1 MKKMEDE
8 FEMNLTRTGI
18 PGVAKIA
25 RIQQVPMDV
34 EIPDEEEVVEA
45 YDNHGDVDEDV
56 EDVWVKMASS
66 LRTLEC

>member
-25 RIQQVPMDV
+25 QIQQVPMDV

-56 EDVWVKMASS
+56 EDVWS
-66 LRTLEC
+66 

>member
-8 FEMNLTRTGI
+8 FETNLTRTGI

-25 RIQQVPMDV
+25 GIQQVPMDV
-34 EIPDEEEVVEA
+34 EIPDDEEVVEA

-56 EDVWVKMASS
+56 EDVWS
-66 LRTLEC
+66 

>member
-1 MKKMEDE
+1 MEDE

-25 RIQQVPMDV
+25 QIQQVPMDV

-56 EDVWVKMASS
+56 EDV
-66 LRTLEC
+66 

>member
-25 RIQQVPMDV
+25 QIQQVPMDV

-56 EDVWVKMASS
+56 EDV
-66 LRTLEC
+66 

>member
-25 RIQQVPMDV
+25 GIRQVPMDV

-56 EDVWVKMASS
+56 EDV
-66 LRTLEC
+66 